1 MLNLVICI
9 FRPNK
14 SLLKVPLQALTYL
27 IQLDEN
33 IPFISA
39 KAEPFASISMYTVG
53 YAN

>member
-9 FRPNK
+9 FRQNK
-14 SLLKVPLQALTYL
+14 SLLTVPLQALMYS

-39 KAEPFASISMYTVG
+39 KAEPFASISMYSVG
-53 YAN
+53 YVN